1 MTKESTSTCCV
12 VKVNESHTD
21 KLFYYHNQHW
31 IGLSGQTL
39 RQKCWIEKVKTS
51 KSAVSE
57 SSISVQEAKSKFRIS
72 TDFTNEDLMRMPEMN
87 PNRGIFPRGNV
98 GTTDDE
104 YRQIIKKCQMPTS
117 VLKSLKLDFTKRKP
131 KRYQALPHKYN
142 NNILKPKSFI
152 IETRNRHFIA
162 SDNIPDN
169 PQLEK
174 DPPTQNND
182 TIVISDDD
190 SEDDFGMEGWEI
202 HQAFN
207 EDGSLARRNHKLTE
221 DNINFS
227 AGTKERSYENEI
239 ELTWEKGGSGLVFH
253 TDEATWKEFESD
265 GDIFNEEGF
274 NQWDQDNSAF
284 YDPHGGDKDAKDFVN
299 MKRDELRRSGNVPE
313 EKLRDDLIN
322 SFGGKILKDQGWKD
336 GSLNSDNSGLV
347 DPIRTEYRHPADK
360 GGLGY
365 HGEKIKPS
373 NKASKRPEAVDRIVK
388 ITTIHDDPNDHD
400 LFPELAHRRNNP
412 TSLKYRRLDTE
423 SLNEMKNTLSNN
435 LNCFKRPMKE
445 ERASVH
451 ANTLN
456 KPIPTVKF
464 IKRDILNPK

>member
-1 MTKESTSTCCV
+1 VIKLNQC
-12 VKVNESHTD
+12 HTN

-51 KSAVSE
+51 KSSISR
-57 SSISVQEAKSKFRIS
+57 SSISLQEYTEKSKFRTS
-72 TDFTNEDLMRMPEMN
+72 SDFTNDDLMKMPEMN

-104 YRQIIKKCQMPTS
+104 YRQIIQKCLMPTS

-131 KRYQALPHKYN
+131 KRYQAMPHKYN

-152 IETRNRHFIA
+152 IETRKRHFIA
-162 SDNIPDN
+162 SDNIPDKPESLPEN
-169 PQLEK
+169 DQASK
-174 DPPTQNND
+174 NND
-182 TIVISDDD
+182 TNTILISDDD
-190 SEDDFGMEGWEI
+190 SEDDFNMEGWEI

-253 TDEATWKEFESD
+253 TDEATWREFESD

-284 YDPHGGDKDAKDFVN
+284 YNPHGGDKDAKDFIN
-299 MKRDELRRSGNVPE
+299 MKIDELRRSGNVPE

-322 SFGGKILKDQGWKD
+322 SFGGKILKDQGWRN
-336 GSLNSDNSGLV
+336 GSLNSDNSGLI
-347 DPIRTEYRHPADK
+347 DPIRAEYRHPADR

-373 NKASKRPEAVDRIVK
+373 NKASRRPEAVDRIIK

-412 TSLKYRRLDTE
+412 TSLKYRRLDNETF
-423 SLNEMKNTLSNN
+423 NEMKNTLSKN
-435 LNCFKRPMKE
+435 LNCFKQPMKE

-456 KPIPTVKF
+456 RPILTVKF
-464 IKRDILNPK
+464 VKRGILNPQI

>member
-1 MTKESTSTCCV
+1 M
-12 VKVNESHTD
+12 VKVNSSHTN
-21 KLFYYHNQHW
+21 KLFYYHNKHW

-39 RQKCWIEKVKTS
+39 RQKCRIEKVKT
-51 KSAVSE
+51 KSRMSGSVTSLQE
-57 SSISVQEAKSKFRIS
+57 STKEAKFRTS
-72 TDFTNEDLMRMPEMN
+72 TDFTEDTLTKMPEMN

-104 YRQIIKKCQMPTS
+104 YRQIIKKCMMPTS

-142 NNILKPKSFI
+142 NNILKAKSFI

-162 SDNIPDN
+162 SDNIPGEPEDN
-169 PQLEK
+169 PHEK
-174 DPPTQNND
+174 PTLDED
-182 TIVISDDD
+182 TSAILISDDD

-253 TDEATWKEFESD
+253 TDEATWREFESD

-299 MKRDELRRSGNVPE
+299 MKRDQLRRSGNVPE
-313 EKLRDDLIN
+313 EKLRENLIN

-336 GSLNSDNSGLV
+336 GSLNPGNVHNPGLV

-365 HGEKIKPS
+365 HGEKIKPL
-373 NKASKRPEAVDRIVK
+373 NKASKRPEADDRIVK
-388 ITTIHDDPNDHD
+388 ITTIHDDPTDHD

-412 TSLKYRRLDTE
+412 TSLKYRRLDQET
-423 SLNEMKNTLSNN
+423 LNEMKNTLSNN
-435 LNCFKRPMKE
+435 LNCFKRPMRE

-464 IKRDILNPK
+464 IKRDVLNPK